1 MLTREDLEAFID
13 DADTDFMSP
22 RQAETVSV
30 PAARRRTAFV
40 TQLAQAQ
47 MAMMQSWQ
55 RSMLPHRF

>member
-13 DADTDFMSP
+13 DAD
-22 RQAETVSV
+22 AEFLASRPAESVSV

-40 TQLAQAQ
+40 TQIAQAQ

-55 RSMLPHRF
+55 RSVLPHRF